1 MGKRR
6 LDEIGVIQIERY
18 KQDRLKMKSKRGTL
32 MSPSSVNRELELLSG
47 IFTYALT
54 CKILVPNPCQEVKR
68 LDEDNDRNRYLSNDE
83 EERLMPQLTG
93 RRAHLL
99 PIVRLALLTLMR
111 KREILHL
118 RRANVDFQRNII
130 HVMNSRR
137 ERTKGKKS
145 RIIPLNS
152 EARVILLELDK
163 KAGDG
168 EYFFANPATGKPY
181 TDIKRAF
188 VAACEDAKIED
199 FWFHDL
205 KRTGAT
211 RLGEA
216 GADAFYIQY
225 VCGHA
230 DVKTSQI
237 YTIATNEGLRRAM
250 ESLSKHQPEE
260 KEDQLKVAT
269 A

>member
-1 MGKRR
+1 MGKRQ

-18 KQDRLKMKSKRGTL
+18 KQDRLKAKSKRGTL
-32 MSPSSVNRELELLSG
+32 MSPASINRELELLSG
-47 IFTYALT
+47 VFSYALK
-54 CKILVPNPCQEVKR
+54 CKILIPNPCQDVKR
-68 LDEDNDRNRYLSNDE
+68 LDEDNDRNRYLSDDE
-83 EERLMPQLTG
+83 EKRLMAQLTD

-111 KREILHL
+111 KRELLNL
-118 RRANVDFQRNII
+118 RRVNVDFQRNII
-130 HVMNSRR
+130 QVMNSRR

-145 RIIPLNS
+145 RIIPLSS
-152 EARVILLELDK
+152 EAEAILLELDK
-163 KAGDG
+163 KAGDS

-181 TDIKRAF
+181 TDIKTAF
-188 VAACEDAKIED
+188 VSACTDAGIED

-225 VCGHA
+225 LCGHS
-230 DVKTSQI
+230 DPKTSQI

-250 ESLSKHQPEE
+250 ESLSHRQPQK
-260 KEDQLKVAT
+260 KEQLKVVGA
-269 A
+269 